1 MYSYMMPWSTQINYE
16 IFHNSQFGHCPLI
29 WINESWELK
38 DKINKIHELALH
50 IVYIDKKSTFDELL
64 EKGNFVKIHIK
75 YLQVLVMEMFE
86 VQNETSPAIRSRVFP
101 IIEQNY
107 ILRKNSNFV
116 SRRINAIHYG

>member
-1 MYSYMMPWSTQINYE
+1 M
-16 IFHNSQFGHCPLI
+16 
-29 WINESWELK
+29 
-38 DKINKIHELALH
+38 
-50 IVYIDKKSTFDELL
+50 

-101 IIEQNY
+101 VIEQNY